1 LGTPFVAE
9 MILNMCL
16 HFIRVVT
23 VIVIAG
29 YTCYDVVSRADRS
42 DEGEFLLG

>member
-1 LGTPFVAE
+1 

-23 VIVIAG
+23 VIVIAD
-29 YTCYDVVSRADRS
+29 YTCYDVVSRTERS
-42 DEGEFLLG
+42 DGDED